1 MMSRGE
7 GHRMTDRMSSQ
18 KTPRLGLDALAM
30 DVPGEVERIAQAL
43 RQTVSQTL
51 HRQGVVVGISGGID
65 SSVVLALCARAF
77 PQDHVLGVIMP
88 EHESSPE
95 SASLAQDLARR
106 FGVPTVLVDITRAL
120 EAQGCYAR
128 RDEAIRRVFPE
139 YSRGWK
145 AKIVLPGSLLKEE
158 TLNVFSLTV
167 VNPAGAEFSKR
178 IPVPDFL
185 QIMAASNLKQRT
197 RMSTLYYHA
206 ETRNFAVAGTAN
218 RDEYDLGFFVKYGD
232 GGVDVSPI
240 VHLFKMQVFQLGE
253 HLGVPREILARTPT
267 TDTYSAGST
276 QEEFFFRAPFGILDA
291 IWAGMEQ
298 GASPASI
305 GEALGLSEAQVDRVM
320 KDILRKQ
327 QTTKYLRAPPL
338 GL

>member
-1 MMSRGE
+1 MTERKDGPRTSRPG
-7 GHRMTDRMSSQ
+7 M
-18 KTPRLGLDALAM
+18 DALEM
-30 DVPGEVERIAQAL
+30 DVPAEAQRIVEAL
-43 RQTVSQTL
+43 RHVVTRTL

-77 PQDHVLGVIMP
+77 PSDHVLGVIMP
-88 EHESSPE
+88 EVESNPE
-95 SASLAQDLARR
+95 SASMAQHLAAH
-106 FGVPTVLVDITRAL
+106 FAVPTAVADLTQAL

-139 YSRGWK
+139 YTKGWK
-145 AKIVLPGSLLKEE
+145 AKLVLPGSLLRED
-158 TLNVFSLTV
+158 TLNVFTLTV
-167 VNPAGAEFSKR
+167 VNPAGVEASKR
-178 IPVPDFL
+178 LTARDFL

-197 RMSTLYYHA
+197 RMNTLYYHA
-206 ETRNFAVAGTAN
+206 ETLNFAVAGTAN

-240 VHLFKMQVFQLGE
+240 VHLFKTQVFQLGE

-276 QEEFFFRAPFGILDA
+276 QEEFFFRAPFEILDA
-291 IWAGMEQ
+291 IWAGLEQ
-298 GASPASI
+298 GAKPAVI
-305 GEALGLSEAQVDRVM
+305 AEALGLSENQVDRVM
-320 KDILRKQ
+320 RDILHKR
-327 QTTKYLRAPPL
+327 QTTEYLRMPPL